1 MRPYIRNFILMA
13 QPNTYLGFDYGTRR
27 IGIAVGQEITHTAT
41 GVVTLQSVNNQPDWN
56 GIARLIA
63 EWQPAEL
70 VVGLPLNMDDTENPR
85 TALVRRFC
93 NQLRERYKL
102 PVHTMDE
109 RLSTIEAQH
118 LLAQSG
124 SKRDRDSDKLAA
136 QLILQS
142 WLEQPR

>member
-1 MRPYIRNFILMA
+1 MA
-13 QPNTYLGFDYGTRR
+13 TPGSYLGFDYGTRR
-27 IGIAVGQEITHTAT
+27 IGVAVGQEITRTAT
-41 GVVTLQSVNNQPDWN
+41 GVVTLHAISDKPDWN
-56 GIARLIA
+56 GIARLIS
-63 EWQPAEL
+63 EWQPAAL

-118 LLAQSG
+118 LLKQSG

-142 WLEQPR
+142 WLEQ

>member
-1 MRPYIRNFILMA
+1 MP
-13 QPNTYLGFDYGTRR
+13 QPHSYLGFDYGTRR
-27 IGIAVGQEITHTAT
+27 IGIAVGQEITRTAT
-41 GVVTLQSVNNQPDWN
+41 GVETLQSVNNKPDWA
-56 GIARLIA
+56 GITRLIGD
-63 EWQPAEL
+63 WQPAAL
-70 VVGLPLNMDDTENPR
+70 VVGLPLNMDDSENPR
-85 TALVRRFC
+85 TALVKRFC

-124 SKRDRDSDKLAA
+124 SKRGQDSDKLAA

-142 WLEQPR
+142 WLEQQ

>member
-1 MRPYIRNFILMA
+1 MMP
-13 QPNTYLGFDYGTRR
+13 PKSYLGFDYGTRR
-27 IGIAVGQEITHTAT
+27 IGVAVGQEITRTAT
-41 GVVTLQSVNNQPDWN
+41 GTVTLQSVNNQPDWN

-118 LLAQSG
+118 LLAQPG

-142 WLEQPR
+142 WLEQKR